1 MKHIHSPCNQEAFI
15 PIPNISVADPDLNYS
30 AGPGSEYKCC
40 GPGSEYKSCGPGSEI
55 FCRTWIRPLVLPKN
69 CFQKKK
75 VNVGLLK
82 ECMHFETSIRFY
94 DYFKLDC
101 SRNLNF

>member
-40 GPGSEYKSCGPGSEI
+40 G
-55 FCRTWIRPLVLPKN
+55 PLVLPKN